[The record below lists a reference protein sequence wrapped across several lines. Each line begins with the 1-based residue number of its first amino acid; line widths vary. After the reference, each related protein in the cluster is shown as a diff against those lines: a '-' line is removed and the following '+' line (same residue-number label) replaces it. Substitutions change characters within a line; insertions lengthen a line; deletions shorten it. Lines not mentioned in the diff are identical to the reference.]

1 MNLGQMD
8 DSLKVEQNPD
18 GTLVVQWDPKDP
30 RYEFLNHLTEEEVQL
45 IMKQA
50 MLEALNDS

>member
-1 MNLGQMD
+1 ME

-18 GTLVVQWDPKDP
+18 GTLVVQWDPKDS
-30 RYEFLNHLTEEEVQL
+30 RYEFLNHLTEEQVQL

-50 MLEALNDS
+50 ILEALGDQ